1 MQRYAIIA
9 AASLAALVVGLGPAG
24 AQTGSSTTPN
34 VSGSAPSGS
43 VTISPNTDVSPSIN
57 TNTEPK
63 TNQNTNIK
71 DDQSPSASPKGTDD
85 KVKQDDKVHGLD
97 RADEAAGPHG
107 QQGRDNARE
116 RGNRR

>member
-24 AQTGSSTTPN
+24 AQTGSSTAPSAT
-34 VSGSAPSGS
+34 GSTPSGS

-57 TNTEPK
+57 TNTELK

-71 DDQSPSASPKGTDD
+71 DGQAPSASPKDD
-85 KVKQDDKVHGLD
+85 KVKQDDKVRGLD